1 VTAEDRREIDAERDL
16 ALAGSTI
23 DGFAP
28 AGILGFIAGAVT
40 AAMILIMGHLRRVRA
55 RT

>member
-1 VTAEDRREIDAERDL
+1 MTAEDRQEIDADRDL
-16 ALAGSTI
+16 ALAGSAI

-28 AGILGFIAGAVT
+28 AGIFGFIAGAVT
-40 AAMILIMGHLRRVRA
+40 AAMVLIMGHLRRVRA